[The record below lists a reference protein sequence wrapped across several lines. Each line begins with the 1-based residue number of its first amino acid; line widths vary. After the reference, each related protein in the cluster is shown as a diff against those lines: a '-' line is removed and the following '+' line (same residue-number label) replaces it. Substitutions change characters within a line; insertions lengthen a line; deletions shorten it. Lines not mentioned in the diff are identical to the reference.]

1 MNFSR
6 LVQNLFPN
14 IMPFLKLTSSHFA
27 RLMEEVLL
35 LLQLNF
41 PKLPILSKVMK
52 KQKLSEADLGGSSQK
67 SHEHSTV
74 LWWKKKKNNTSKSLR
89 KTVSRIFFQDYMRSN
104 GKSQSLSEGNF
115 ALFQPSCPLDLNKL
129 TTVKQG

>member
-1 MNFSR
+1 MNLSR

-35 LLQLNF
+35 LPQLNF

-74 LWWKKKKNNTSKSLR
+74 LWWKKKTTPHLR
-89 KTVSRIFFQDYMRSN
+89 ALEKLFLEYFFKTI
-104 GKSQSLSEGNF
+104 
-115 ALFQPSCPLDLNKL
+115 
-129 TTVKQG
+129 